1 VEAIDPTTVVW
12 DETSPLNPDWVIKR
26 FDMNKRKFESR
37 WPKTWTNPKGRSSF
51 QNVEVTVYWSDN
63 WRLVLGDGD
72 VVSFR
77 EETTGN
83 IERGAI
89 ENVYGYAPYD
99 FGFGP
104 WSWLGGKPEDMSRGM
119 LFFIEDELMEESRI
133 RSIKSWQAQLYGMTP
148 LVSDDPEKTIAELA
162 AGLGAVLS
170 AKGPDIG
177 KNAPRPMELPEP
189 PRWLDSYEADL
200 KSIQETNTFSPGVE
214 GFRQEGMTSGTM
226 SGLHIGEARQLFRP
240 VTTRMSAQVSR
251 LLNRAASIMEHLVE
265 EPISVWLDNP
275 NGREIISIQP
285 DEWKGAYHFNV
296 DLEPVDPTR
305 DDRRGMLGLN
315 YYTQQLLDPWTTL
328 EDFLKVENAD
338 EVIKRIMKWKVM
350 QSPEMMQI
358 YARIAAEEIG
368 IDDVMTALEERAQAD
383 PDGPDAGDSGDF
395 APVDGAGIPQAG
407 VPSQES
413 EMDFPTRNEPL
424 TGPGRIGARI
434 TEPLNDPMSGFRS

>member
-1 VEAIDPTTVVW
+1 
-12 DETSPLNPDWVIKR
+12 
-26 FDMNKRKFESR
+26 
-37 WPKTWTNPKGRSSF
+37 
-51 QNVEVTVYWSDN
+51 
-63 WRLVLGDGD
+63 
-72 VVSFR
+72 
-77 EETTGN
+77 
-83 IERGAI
+83 
-89 ENVYGYAPYD
+89 
-99 FGFGP
+99 
-104 WSWLGGKPEDMSRGM
+104 
-119 LFFIEDELMEESRI
+119 
-133 RSIKSWQAQLYGMTP
+133 
-148 LVSDDPEKTIAELA
+148 
-162 AGLGAVLS
+162 
-170 AKGPDIG
+170 
-177 KNAPRPMELPEP
+177 
-189 PRWLDSYEADL
+189 
-200 KSIQETNTFSPGVE
+200 
-214 GFRQEGMTSGTM
+214 MTSGTM

-328 EDFLKVENAD
+328 EDFLKVEHAD

-368 IDDVMTALEERAQAD
+368 IDDVMAALEERAQAD
-383 PDGPDAGDSGDF
+383 SDGPDAGDSGDF